1 MFCFFSMKSQFSR
14 GFIWAP
20 TFFPDPND
28 IGRPEVA
35 RANLGRPSH
44 QRGGSFLNV
53 VSDGGFVVW
62 HRSMEIDGYV
72 GLYGVILILF
82 YPIYWVHPKKTYLY
96 RLCCR
101 SLMSRSTPSLCISH
115 FFDSRVGL
123 RVNCLKGPS
132 KPALVWGYPP

>member
-1 MFCFFSMKSQFSR
+1 VVSFGPQL
-14 GFIWAP
+14 
-20 TFFPDPND
+20 FFPDPND

-72 GLYGVILILF
+72 GLYGVI
-82 YPIYWVHPKKTYLY
+82 
-96 RLCCR
+96 
-101 SLMSRSTPSLCISH
+101 
-115 FFDSRVGL
+115 
-123 RVNCLKGPS
+123 
-132 KPALVWGYPP
+132 WGYIDIILSNILGPPKENIFISTLLSVSHVPVDPKFMYIAFF